1 MVGSVPV
8 TPQIITVPHIHFLDI
23 TQDGQSQENPLG
35 EQLTCAFLLELLLV
49 TLHKMIITPITKEW
63 SGKHPVADHKE
74 ESVKLLSAAL
84 YMFPGV
90 ETFQINKVILF
101 LGEQPLVLADKVH
114 PLFLC
119 QER

>member
-1 MVGSVPV
+1 
-8 TPQIITVPHIHFLDI
+8 
-23 TQDGQSQENPLG
+23 
-35 EQLTCAFLLELLLV
+35 
-49 TLHKMIITPITKEW
+49 MIITPITKEW

-74 ESVKLLSAAL
+74 EPVKLLSAAL